1 MGALT
6 LAIMLCDT
14 EFDKLQTGMM
24 LAKKSW
30 NTRAPIL
37 SAEEMEMLEGMKNEL
52 G

>member
-6 LAIMLCDT
+6 LDILLCDA

-30 NTRAPIL
+30 NTSAPIL
-37 SAEEMEMLEGMKNEL
+37 SSIEMEMLEWME
-52 G
+52 